1 MNPFEFLDLTTI
13 NISLSRYTELVNK
26 EKAYEKIRE
35 YLKSRKPKEFLE
47 REILF
52 LLADLNTEKESSE
65 DGR

>member
-47 REILF
+47 REIMF
-52 LLADLNTEKESSE
+52 LLADLNEKESSE

>member
-1 MNPFEFLDLTTI
+1 MNPFELLDLTNT
-13 NISLSRYTELVNK
+13 NISLNRYTELVKK